1 MKNWRSIFYNKYLIT
16 GIAFA
21 IWMMFFDRND
31 LPSQIRRSSEL
42 YKMKQNQKNMALLI
56 ANTEKELQLLKTNP
70 ATLEKYAR
78 EKFLMKKD
86 NEDLYIVTLDSS
98 SIR

>member
-1 MKNWRSIFYNKYLIT
+1 MKKWRSIFYNKYLIT

-70 ATLEKYAR
+70 KTLEKYAR

-86 NEDLYIVTLDSS
+86 NEDVYIVTLDSS

>member
-1 MKNWRSIFYNKYLIT
+1 MKKWRSIFYNKYLIT

-70 ATLEKYAR
+70 KTLDKYAR

-86 NEDLYIVTLDSS
+86 NEDVYIVTLDSS